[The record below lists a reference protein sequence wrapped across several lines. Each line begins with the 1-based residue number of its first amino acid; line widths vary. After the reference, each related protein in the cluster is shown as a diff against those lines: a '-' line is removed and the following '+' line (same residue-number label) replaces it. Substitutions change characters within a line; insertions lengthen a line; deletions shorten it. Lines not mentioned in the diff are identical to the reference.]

1 MITYVRG
8 TLTGKMDQSPRG
20 ALLIVDVQGMGYEVL
35 TNERSIRQAPAIG
48 EEVHVFTT
56 LVVREDAMILVGFVN
71 RDERDLFNILQSA
84 SGVGVRVALALLSDM
99 AVTDIVQA
107 VVLDE
112 HKPLTVAKGVGP
124 KLAKKIVLEL
134 KEKMKAWR
142 EVALRF
148 STDIKTEGHVLPRNS
163 EAFIEAETV
172 LLSLGYEQNEVSE
185 SLKAVQ
191 TELEE
196 EGSPTSEVV
205 LRESLRW
212 LSRV

>member
-1 MITYVRG
+1 MITHVRG
-8 TLTGKMDQSPRG
+8 SLVAKIDESPRG
-20 ALLIVDVQGMGYEVL
+20 SFLVLDVQGMGYEVL
-35 TNERSIRQAPAIG
+35 TNQRSVRQAPAIG
-48 EEVHVFTT
+48 EELQVFTS
-56 LVVREDAMILVGFVN
+56 LVVREDSMTLVGFVN
-71 RDERDLFNILQSA
+71 KDERDLFNILQSA

-99 AVTDIVQA
+99 MVTDIVQS
-107 VVLDE
+107 VVSDE

-134 KEKMKAWR
+134 KEKMKVWR
-142 EVALRF
+142 DVAMGF
-148 STDIKTEGHVLPRNS
+148 SSEMNASMPGVTRVQT

-172 LLSLGYEQNEVSE
+172 LLSLGYEQNEVLE

-191 TELEE
+191 NESDEAMD
-196 EGSPTSEVV
+196 SSESV